1 MTSQPFPSEA
11 RDSFPLAVER
21 WRLSSLR
28 PTATLLATLLV
39 IGLVLRVVLWW
50 SFGRQA
56 GIAPGSLPLLLGTGS
71 IADLRVALV
80 LAVPLAVWST
90 FSSPRWHQSRL
101 YARVQLAA
109 LLMVNI
115 GLVYTAFAEY
125 FFFEEF
131 NARFNLV
138 AVDYLMYPHEVLG
151 NIRDSYPVAGV
162 LLVTAA
168 IAVMLVPLQ
177 IAILREGRPR
187 YGARQD
193 RLASLAI
200 FVCALALSM
209 ILPAGGAAGGNRI
222 EGEIASNG
230 LERFFDALRTHDLRY
245 TDHYRSMDSS
255 AAIALVRD
263 ELDGEFEGGPMSLRQ
278 ARQSTPSEL
287 SQMNVVVVVEES
299 LGCEFVGACGDS
311 RGLTPSLDRIASE
324 GVFFQQVWATGTRT
338 VRGLEAITASFPP
351 IPSESI
357 VKRPGGDRLDN
368 WGRIMQSA
376 GYRTSFLYGGY
387 AFFDGMTNFF
397 ASNGFEVIDRQDFDD
412 PQFSNIWGVSDEDL
426 FANALVHFDERAA
439 SEEPFFGVI
448 LSTSNHKPFTFRPGV
463 PGVPEKG
470 GGREAGIRYADF
482 ALGRFIEDARKHSW
496 FDDTLFIIV
505 ADHGA
510 RVYGREEIPMETYR
524 IPLVFYAPSR
534 LEPRRV
540 TIPVSQMDIAPTV
553 LGMLGIGYEGELF
566 GRDVFNDA
574 TRRPT
579 ILLSHNHDVARFDGE
594 ILVVLGLNE
603 SVREYRYD
611 FETNTQVPEPVDGR
625 RADLAVAWYQSAANL
640 LESKREQ

>member
-1 MTSQPFPSEA
+1 MTSRTFDSAPP
-11 RDSFPLAVER
+11 DSFPSALGR
-21 WRLSSLR
+21 WQPQSLR
-28 PTATLLATLLV
+28 STVTLLATILV
-39 IGLVLRVVLWW
+39 IRLVLRIVLWW

-56 GIAPGSLPLLLGTGS
+56 GIVPGRLPLLLGTGS
-71 IADLRVALV
+71 IADLRVALL
-80 LAVPLAVWST
+80 LALPLALWSN
-90 FSSPRWHQSRL
+90 FSPSRWRQSKL
-101 YARVQLAA
+101 YAGVKLAT

-125 FFFEEF
+125 YFFEEF

-162 LLVTAA
+162 LLLTAA
-168 IAVMLVPLQ
+168 IAVMIVPLQ
-177 IAILREGRPR
+177 LATLREGRLR
-187 YGARQD
+187 AGARPE
-193 RLASLAI
+193 RLASLAL
-200 FVCALALSM
+200 FGCALALSM
-209 ILPAGGAAGGNRI
+209 IVPLSAAGTNRI
-222 EGEIASNG
+222 EREIASNG
-230 LERFFDALRTHDLRY
+230 LALFFDALRTHDLRY

-255 AAIALVRD
+255 AAVALVRE
-263 ELDGEFEGGPMSLRQ
+263 ELTGAFEGRQPGLRQ
-278 ARQSTPSEL
+278 VRASRPDGL
-287 SQMNVVVVVEES
+287 GHMNVVVVVEES
-299 LGCEFVGACGDS
+299 LGCEYVGACGDS
-311 RGLTPSLDRIASE
+311 RGLTPSLDRIASD

-376 GYRTSFLYGGY
+376 GYKTSFLYGGY

-397 ASNGFEVIDRQDFDD
+397 ASNGFKIIDRKNFND

-426 FANALVHFDERAA
+426 FANALSHFDERAA
-439 SEEPFFGVI
+439 SGGPFFSVV

-482 ALGRFIEDARKHSW
+482 ALGRFIEDARKHPW

-534 LEPRRV
+534 LVPRRV
-540 TIPVSQMDIAPTV
+540 TTPVSQMDIAPTV
-553 LGMLGIGYEGELF
+553 LGMLGIGYEGELL
-566 GRDVFNDA
+566 GRDVFRES

-594 ILVVLGLNE
+594 SLVVLGLKG
-603 SVREYRYD
+603 SVHEYRYD
-611 FETNTQVPEPVDGR
+611 LAMNTQVPEPVDAR
-625 RADLAVAWYQSAANL
+625 RVDLAVAWYQSAANL
-640 LESKREQ
+640 LESRREQ

>member
-1 MTSQPFPSEA
+1 MTSQTVENTSPVSPS
-11 RDSFPLAVER
+11 SAVER
-21 WRLSSLR
+21 SRLEPLR
-28 PTATLLATLLV
+28 SAATLLATFLV
-39 IGLVLRVVLWW
+39 IGLLLRIVLWW

-56 GIAPGSLPLLLGTGS
+56 GIEPGRLPLILGAGS

-80 LAVPLAVWST
+80 VLLPLAVWST
-90 FSSPRWHQSRL
+90 LSPVRWRGSKTYSR
-101 YARVQLAA
+101 VKLAA
-109 LLMVNI
+109 FLIMNF

-151 NIRDSYPVAGV
+151 NIRDSYPVGGV
-162 LLVTAA
+162 LLLTASL
-168 IAVMLVPLQ
+168 AVMLMPVQ
-177 IAILREGRPR
+177 VAAIRTDSRHS
-187 YGARQD
+187 GARQH
-193 RLASLAI
+193 RVANLAL
-200 FVCALALSM
+200 FGCALVLSM
-209 ILPAGGAAGGNRI
+209 VVPPKAAGSNRI
-222 EGEIASNG
+222 ERELASNG
-230 LERFFDALRTHDLRY
+230 LEQFIDALRTHDLRY
-245 TDHYRSMDSS
+245 TDHYRSMDSN
-255 AAIALVRD
+255 AAITLLRD
-263 ELDGEFEGGPMSLRQ
+263 ELHAEFEGGPLSLRR
-278 ARQSTPSEL
+278 ARQSAPDGL
-287 SQMNVVVVVEES
+287 GHMNVVVIVEES
-299 LGCEFVGACGDS
+299 LGCEFVGSCGDT
-311 RGLTPSLDRIASE
+311 RGLTPSLDRIATE

-368 WGRIMQSA
+368 WGRIMRSA

-387 AFFDGMTNFF
+387 AWFDGMTNFF
-397 ASNGFEVIDRQDFDD
+397 EKNGFEIIDRRHFDN

-426 FANALVHFDERAA
+426 FANALAHFDERAA
-439 SEEPFFGVI
+439 SGDPFFSVV
-448 LSTSNHKPFTFRPGV
+448 LSTSNHKPFTFRAGV

-482 ALGRFIEDARKHSW
+482 ALGGFIEKAKEHPW
-496 FDDTLFIIV
+496 FENTLFVIV

-524 IPLVFYAPSR
+524 IPLVFFAPSH

-553 LGMLGIGYEGELF
+553 LGMLGIDYEGELF

-574 TRRPT
+574 PRRPT

-594 ILVVLGLNE
+594 SLVVLGLKS
-603 SVREYRYD
+603 SVHEYRYD
-611 FETNTQVPEPVDGR
+611 LATNTQVPEPVDGR

-640 LESKREQ
+640 LESRREQ